1 MTPRITL
8 GLQYICGGLYGVINN
23 KKLLVSMND
32 KEDFQRSIQYYLEDG
47 KTMRFNY
54 VGIDTKGYAGQDGGM
69 NIRINGINQR
79 SNEIILASA
88 VKLTEI
94 YPLLAKLNMT
104 KASGKP
110 EIRLKRIILKV
121 IEI

>member
-1 MTPRITL
+1 
-8 GLQYICGGLYGVINN
+8 
-23 KKLLVSMND
+23 MND

-54 VGIDTKGYAGQDGGM
+54 VGIDTKGYAGVDGGM

-88 VKLTEI
+88 VKLTEA
-94 YPLLAKLNMT
+94 YPLLAKLNLT
-104 KASGKP
+104 KSSGKP
-110 EIRLKRIILKV
+110 EVTLKRIILKV